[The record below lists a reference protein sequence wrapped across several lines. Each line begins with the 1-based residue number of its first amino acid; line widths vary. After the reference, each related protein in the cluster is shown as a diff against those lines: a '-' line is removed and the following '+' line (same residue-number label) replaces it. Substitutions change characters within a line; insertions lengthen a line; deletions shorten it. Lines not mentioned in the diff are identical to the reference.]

1 MIRLPDSDTNIR
13 SGWHVPA
20 HLWDQI
26 AIFWKANCFDFG
38 SVRGPIMQWN
48 MLNVLL
54 IPYYYDIEYVYIN
67 EGYDMLFDFFMMH

>member
-1 MIRLPDSDTNIR
+1 
-13 SGWHVPA
+13 
-20 HLWDQI
+20 
-26 AIFWKANCFDFG
+26 
-38 SVRGPIMQWN
+38 MQWN